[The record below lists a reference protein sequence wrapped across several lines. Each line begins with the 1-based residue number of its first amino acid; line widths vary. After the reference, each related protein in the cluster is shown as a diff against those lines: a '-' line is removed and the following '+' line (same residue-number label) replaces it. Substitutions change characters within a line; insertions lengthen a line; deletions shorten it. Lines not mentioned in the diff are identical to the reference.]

1 MRGRF
6 NAEAGE
12 GARGPNKRSTNTAN
26 VVHVLKR
33 MNEVTVDKN
42 NQHQPQR
49 YTPAAS
55 GFKLPGLRWW
65 IVGLIF
71 LATLINYID
80 RLTISVLASEIAR
93 DLHLS
98 NTEFGGIV
106 TWFLLAYTISQSI
119 SGKLYDRIGTRLG
132 FTFSIIV
139 WSFAAM
145 AHAFAR
151 GLGSLSLFRFILGF
165 GEAGNWPGAAKT
177 IAEWFP
183 IKQRAF
189 GMAIFNS
196 GAAIGS
202 IIAPPLIVWLAQT
215 YDWQTTFLVT
225 GSLGFLWLVLWLLF
239 YQTPDRHRWIT
250 PEELALIRAGQVTTE
265 DIQPDT
271 GQPELVGTEVPVS
284 RGRDT
289 SVFAKQDGHESVAS
303 IEDIAPSVTP
313 NIGIEGAPRWR
324 ELLRYKQ
331 VWAIVAAR
339 FLTDPIWWLYI
350 TWLPK
355 YLTDA
360 RGFSLTKIGLF
371 AWVPFVAA
379 DAGSLTGGW
388 MSGYLIGRG
397 WSVDRAR
404 KAVILFAAFLMPAG
418 IVAAFVNNP
427 MTALA
432 LIGVVLFGFQV
443 WINNVQTLPSDF
455 FSDKAVAS
463 VAGLGGTGA
472 GIGSMIF
479 IFTTGWVVDH
489 FSYVPILVAA
499 GILAPLGTAA
509 LFLLTGPIRRVQLKG
524 PLGVVAT

>member
-1 MRGRF
+1 MSLETQGQQ
-6 NAEAGE
+6 
-12 GARGPNKRSTNTAN
+12 
-26 VVHVLKR
+26 VV
-33 MNEVTVDKN
+33 
-42 NQHQPQR
+42 
-49 YTPAAS
+49 S

-80 RLTISVLASEIAR
+80 RLTISVLASEITR
-93 DLHLS
+93 DLGLS
-98 NTEFGGIV
+98 NTEFGSIV
-106 TWFLLAYTISQSI
+106 TWFLLAYTISQSV

-132 FTFSIIV
+132 FTISIIV
-139 WSFAAM
+139 WSVAAM

-202 IIAPPLIVWLAQT
+202 IVAPPLIVWLAQT
-215 YDWQTTFLVT
+215 YNWQATFLVT
-225 GSLGFLWLVLWLLF
+225 GSLGFFWLVLWLLF

-250 PEELALIRAGQVTTE
+250 REELTLIRSGQQAPE
-265 DIQPDT
+265 DLPPASAVVAD
-271 GQPELVGTEVPVS
+271 PAVPTV
-284 RGRDT
+284 
-289 SVFAKQDGHESVAS
+289 
-303 IEDIAPSVTP
+303 EDIAASAPPVDLAT
-313 NIGIEGAPRWR
+313 EGAPRWR
-324 ELLRYKQ
+324 ELLRYRQ
-331 VWAIVAAR
+331 VWAIVLSR

-355 YLTDA
+355 YLADA

-404 KAVILFAAFLMPAG
+404 KAVILFAALLMPAG

-427 MTALA
+427 MTALV
-432 LIGVVLFGFQV
+432 LIGIVLFGFQV

-455 FSDKAVAS
+455 FSDRAVAS

-499 GILAPLGTAA
+499 GLLAPIGTAV
-509 LFLLTGPIRRVQLKG
+509 LFMLTGPIRRVHLKG
-524 PLGVVAT
+524 PLGAVTT